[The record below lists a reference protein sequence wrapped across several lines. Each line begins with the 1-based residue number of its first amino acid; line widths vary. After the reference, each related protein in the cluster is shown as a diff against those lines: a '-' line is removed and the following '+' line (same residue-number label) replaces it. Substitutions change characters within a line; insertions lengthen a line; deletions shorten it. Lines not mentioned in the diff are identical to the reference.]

1 MLIDLQVIYW
11 SSGSITNEQSL
22 LSFFSNEI
30 GSYQDGFGL
39 DRVRDHFGKSRSL
52 EFMTNIMPSCEFH
65 LFNLV
70 LYVPLRFVGTWYKKQ
85 L

>member
-22 LSFFSNEI
+22 LSSFSNEI

-39 DRVRDHFGKSRSL
+39 DGLGSGSF
-52 EFMTNIMPSCEFH
+52 
-65 LFNLV
+65 
-70 LYVPLRFVGTWYKKQ
+70 W
-85 L
+85 